1 VTFGMKI
8 GEVIGWEPAEAGSFS
23 SLSILSFFLVHAN
36 FLIQKITQTAG
47 IIAMGDIGSVRWK
60 FTLEASFTKYSFC
73 MERLKC
79 SSSVWYWGLK
89 KKKTIGEMP
98 ILS

>member
-1 VTFGMKI
+1 MPI
-8 GEVIGWEPAEAGSFS
+8 FS
-23 SLSILSFFLVHAN
+23 YK
-36 FLIQKITQTAG
+36 KITQTAG

-89 KKKTIGEMP
+89 KKKNNRRNAYSFLISFLFL
-98 ILS
+98 IFFFLHC